1 LGRGVRDG
9 GVNQAR
15 WSRPVVVARGGA
27 VLSLGRGGVGRRP
40 WHRAM
45 GADERSSGDSDGG
58 APVMATTNFGSLVA

>member
-1 LGRGVRDG
+1 
-9 GVNQAR
+9 
-15 WSRPVVVARGGA
+15 VVVARGGA

-58 APVMATTNFGSLVA
+58 APVMATANFGSLVA